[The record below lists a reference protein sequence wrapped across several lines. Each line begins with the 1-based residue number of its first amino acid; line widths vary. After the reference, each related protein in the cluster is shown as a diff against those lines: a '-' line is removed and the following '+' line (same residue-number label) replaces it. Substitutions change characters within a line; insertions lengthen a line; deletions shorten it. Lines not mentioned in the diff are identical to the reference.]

1 MHATLLLSARGCD
14 VPKFADDLLR
24 VVQRQKSLGF
34 VFAYVTL
41 HVLTVHLV
49 GGLLS
54 IGTELRGSRPYL
66 LLSSL
71 KFHHCDGFVHSKYK
85 EFRVD

>member
-1 MHATLLLSARGCD
+1 M
-14 VPKFADDLLR
+14 DDLFR

-41 HVLTVHLV
+41 NVLTVHLI

-54 IGTELRGSRPYL
+54 IGSECGAPLPYL
-66 LLSSL
+66 LLSGL
-71 KFHHCDGFVHSKYK
+71 KFHHSGLIICPLISGLIICPLKT
-85 EFRVD
+85 